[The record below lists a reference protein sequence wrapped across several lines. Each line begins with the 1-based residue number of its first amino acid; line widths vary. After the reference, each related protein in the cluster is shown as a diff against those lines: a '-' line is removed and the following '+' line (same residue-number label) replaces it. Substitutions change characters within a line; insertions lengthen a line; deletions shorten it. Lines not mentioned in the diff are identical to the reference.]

1 MDNVDRLRQARH
13 QAVKLQRRIWLVQL
27 AFWPVVVLTTL
38 IVAALGVRWL
48 QRRQRTSAT
57 SATPARPP
65 AGDAQA
71 G

>member
-38 IVAALGVRWL
+38 IVVALGVRWL
-48 QRRQRTSAT
+48 QRRQQTSPT

>member
-1 MDNVDRLRQARH
+1 
-13 QAVKLQRRIWLVQL
+13 VQL

-57 SATPARPP
+57 SATPAGPP